1 MKINANAKI
10 NLSLDV
16 MGKRDDGY
24 HEVCMI
30 LQETDLC
37 DTLDIEL
44 RDDGEI
50 FLECDGLEDTD
61 ASHNLAYK
69 AARLFF
75 EHSKINCGCSIALK
89 KNIPVGA
96 GLAGGSADAA
106 AVLKS
111 LNTLCGEPFDL
122 EKLKEI
128 GLKLGADVPFCIEG
142 GTALAEGIGE
152 KLTQIH
158 GMKPFYIA
166 LIKPKESI
174 LTKEAYQKID
184 TSTFEHPDVLKAA
197 QFIKKGDMASLF
209 KCSGNAF
216 EFVTKDTIPQIEEIK
231 QHFLSQGAIFSMMSG
246 SGPTVYGLFDDEK
259 TARNAL
265 SSFKG
270 GFEACHFAR
279 LVTK

>member
-16 MGKRDDGY
+16 TGKRDDGY

-30 LQETDLC
+30 LQEIDLC

-50 FLECDGLEDTD
+50 IFECDGLEDTD
-61 ASHNLAYK
+61 AADNLAYR

-75 EHSKINCGCSIALK
+75 EHSKINCGSSIALK

-106 AVLKS
+106 SVLKA

-122 EKLKEI
+122 EKLKEL

-184 TSTFEHPDVLKAA
+184 TSSFEHPDVLKAA
-197 QFIKKGDMASLF
+197 DCVKKGDMASLF
-209 KCSGNAF
+209 NCLGNVF
-216 EFVTKDTIPQIEEIK
+216 EIVMKDAIPQIEEIK
-231 QHFLSQGAIFSMMSG
+231 KHFLSHGALFSMMSG

-259 TARNAL
+259 TAQNAL

-270 GFEACHFAR
+270 SFEASHLAR